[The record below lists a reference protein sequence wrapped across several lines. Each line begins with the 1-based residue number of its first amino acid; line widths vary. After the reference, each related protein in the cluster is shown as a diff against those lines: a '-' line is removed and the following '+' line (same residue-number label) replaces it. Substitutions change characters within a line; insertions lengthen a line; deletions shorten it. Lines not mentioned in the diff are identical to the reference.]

1 MSIAKHECFAMW
13 LEGRVALITG
23 GSRGIGRAT
32 ALRLASLRPA
42 HIAIGYV
49 LDHSAAQGTVVQL
62 QHLGISA
69 SAHCADV
76 SDEAAFREVFAR
88 LQSHHGRL
96 DLLISAAARTSF
108 SSLMEVTPRSWQRVM
123 DLNARAFLLG
133 AQCAAPLMIDGGR
146 ILGVS
151 SLGGRGYLPQYG
163 LLGTAK
169 AAIESLTRYLAVEL
183 ADRNI
188 RVNSVCGGFVDTD
201 STRMLPEFDE
211 VSGAVA
217 DKTPARRVGTPEDIA
232 AVLTLLCSSDSDWIT
247 GQTIVADGGLSL
259 RQ

>member
-1 MSIAKHECFAMW
+1 MW

-32 ALRLASLRPA
+32 ALSLATLRPA
-42 HIAIGYV
+42 HLAVGYV
-49 LDHSAAQGTVVQL
+49 LDHDAAQATVTQL
-62 QHLGISA
+62 QHLGVSA

-76 SDEAAFREVFAR
+76 SDEAAFREVFVT
-88 LQSHHGRL
+88 LQSQHGRL
-96 DLLISAAARTSF
+96 DLLISAAARASF
-108 SSLMEVTPRSWQRVM
+108 SPLMEVSPRSWQRVM

-133 AQCAAPLMIDGGR
+133 AQCAAPLMKDGGR
-146 ILGVS
+146 ILGVT
-151 SLGGRGYLPQYG
+151 SLGARTYLPQYG
-163 LLGTAK
+163 LLGAAK

-183 ADRNI
+183 AERDI

-211 VSGAVA
+211 VARAIAS
-217 DKTPARRVGTPEDIA
+217 KTPARRIGTPDDIA
-232 AVLTLLCSSDSDWIT
+232 AVLALLCSSDSDWIT